1 MAEGDFSLSDNTTS
15 RILDRLDNLVTAVH
29 DVDKRVGTSL
39 SEMDK
44 RLSNI
49 ETAFNILDL
58 NKIANERII
67 KLEKDSSDQ
76 QKVVKDLEQKKIEFS
91 TQLKIAYA
99 LITFAGS
106 AVGSLILTLIKSYL
120 DHK

>member
-1 MAEGDFSLSDNTTS
+1 MAEGKLSVPDTS

-91 TQLKIAYA
+91 TQLKVAYA